1 VKKKIKKDDKKVIER
16 LPRVYQ
22 YGEDSKLE
30 WSLVKHSNPLELEWT
45 SVRLEESRLSCY
57 NWGKDGIS
65 LYCKGSLYGGITS
78 KTKVKEFI
86 STYLRAVK
94 SLTSRIYSFIK
105 QGDIGGFDNK
115 SVQKTDI
122 QFLFVRY
129 VEVAWG
135 GDVIDPA
142 INAAFNT
149 SRSVDPRFKYT
160 LLEPVVG
167 ADDDESDEEDSGE
180 GGVDED
186 MIEDEMGLD
195 N

>member
-1 VKKKIKKDDKKVIER
+1 M
-16 LPRVYQ
+16 
-22 YGEDSKLE
+22 
-30 WSLVKHSNPLELEWT
+30 
-45 SVRLEESRLSCY
+45 
-57 NWGKDGIS
+57 
-65 LYCKGSLYGGITS
+65 
-78 KTKVKEFI
+78 
-86 STYLRAVK
+86 
-94 SLTSRIYSFIK
+94 
-105 QGDIGGFDNK
+105 
-115 SVQKTDI
+115 
-122 QFLFVRY
+122 RY

-149 SRSVDPRFKYT
+149 SRSVDPHFKYT
-160 LLEPVVG
+160 LLELVVG